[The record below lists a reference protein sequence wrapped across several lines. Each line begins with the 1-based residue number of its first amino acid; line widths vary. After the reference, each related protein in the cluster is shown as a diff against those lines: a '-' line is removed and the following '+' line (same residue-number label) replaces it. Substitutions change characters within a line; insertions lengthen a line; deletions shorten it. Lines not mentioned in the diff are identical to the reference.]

1 MDLWAFRS
9 QLSHQRPNGYM
20 HRLRATERAAK
31 TSPHSLDD
39 ADADRD
45 EKSQER
51 R

>member
-20 HRLRATERAAK
+20 HRLRAIERAAK
-31 TSPHSLDD
+31 TSLDD

-45 EKSQER
+45 KKSQER